1 MFGLHR
7 LRYLA
12 AVLMAVTFTAGAM
25 VDGARAQSAPQST
38 LDQIISSKKLR
49 VGIILSLPPFGM
61 KNEKGEPE
69 GFDVDIAKMAA
80 ERLGAN
86 LEIVDTTA
94 ADRIPNLRT
103 NKVDLII
110 GQFTRNA
117 ERAKVVTFSD
127 PYITAV
133 VIAIAVPKDS
143 PAANARDLDGK
154 RVAVIKGTTQ
164 DAAFSKAVPGAQIQR
179 FDTSAAALL
188 ALKQGQVD
196 AMIEDSNFL
205 NYQAKLEPNFKV
217 IIDPNF
223 KDLIDYNSIGL
234 RRGDPD
240 WLNWVNMFVFEL
252 NVYGKGAETYRK
264 WFNADMPA
272 PLNPSY

>member
-1 MFGLHR
+1 MSVFWKLGGMAVAAGLW
-7 LRYLA
+7 A
-12 AVLMAVTFTAGAM
+12 SAVLGGSAW
-25 VDGARAQSAPQST
+25 AQEQST
-38 LDQIISSKKLR
+38 LDKVISEKALR
-49 VGIILSLPPFGM
+49 VGVILSLPPFGM
-61 KNEKGEPE
+61 RNANGDPE
-69 GFDVDIAKMAA
+69 GFDVDIAKLAA
-80 ERLGAN
+80 ERLGAE
-86 LEIVDTTA
+86 LEIIDTTA

-103 NKVDLII
+103 GKVDLII

-133 VIAIAVPKDS
+133 VMAIALPADS
-143 PAANARDLDGK
+143 TVASAKELDGK

-164 DAAFSKAVPGAQIQR
+164 DTAFTAAVPGADIQR
-179 FDTSAAALL
+179 FDSSAAALL

-205 NYQAKLEPNFKV
+205 NYQAKLGGDIKV
-217 IIDPNF
+217 VIDPAF
-223 KDLIDYNSIGL
+223 KHLIDYNSIGL
-234 RRGDPD
+234 QRGDPD

-252 NVYGKGAETYRK
+252 NMSGKGRELYTK
-264 WFNADMPA
+264 WFNAEMPA

>member
-1 MFGLHR
+1 MFGFHR
-7 LRYLA
+7 LRTLA
-12 AVLMAVTFTAGAM
+12 AVLAAVTFTAGAM
-25 VDGARAQSAPQST
+25 VDGVRAQSAPQST
-38 LDQIISSKKLR
+38 LDQIIASKKLR

-179 FDTSAAALL
+179 FDTSATALL

-205 NYQAKLEPNFKV
+205 NYQAKLEPNLKV
-217 IIDPNF
+217 IIDPSF

>member
-1 MFGLHR
+1 MGTFDKLAKTGFAMGLAVA
-7 LRYLA
+7 LGSLIALA
-12 AVLMAVTFTAGAM
+12 PAA
-25 VDGARAQSAPQST
+25 AQTPST
-38 LDQIISSKKLR
+38 LDKVISSKKLR

-61 KNEKGEPE
+61 RNAAGEPE
-69 GFDVDIAKMAA
+69 GFDVDVAKLAA
-80 ERLGAN
+80 ERLGAQ
-86 LEIVDTTA
+86 LEVIDTTA

-103 NKVDLII
+103 DKVDLII

-117 ERAKVVTFSD
+117 ERAKVVTFSN

-133 VIAIAVPKDS
+133 VMAIAVPKDADVK
-143 PAANARDLDGK
+143 AAKDLDGK

-164 DAAFSKAVPGAQIQR
+164 DKAFSAAVPGASIQR
-179 FDTSAAALL
+179 FDSSAAALL

-205 NYQAKLEPNFKV
+205 NYQAKLDENLKV
-217 IIDPNF
+217 VIDDAF

-240 WLNWVNMFVFEL
+240 WKNWVDMFVFEL
-252 NVYGKGAETYRK
+252 NSTGAGNALYKK
-264 WFNADMPA
+264 WFNASMPA
-272 PLNPSY
+272 PLNPSF